1 MDIAA
6 LITWIVTALGGF
18 AMLGIW
24 ISRGGLRRDEGAPTR
39 LPSPVVFG
47 HLLLAAAG
55 LVAWILYLATGSAAL
70 GWTALVLLVPV
81 ALLGFVMLAR
91 WIPVHRAA
99 APGTAAPGTAAPG
112 TAAPGSAAP
121 ETSAPATAPFQ
132 TTAPGTAPGA
142 AAGAVAPAERHF
154 PVAVVVGHGVLAVI
168 TLVLVLLTVLG

>member
-99 APGTAAPGTAAPG
+99 APGTAAP
-112 TAAPGSAAP
+112 
-121 ETSAPATAPFQ
+121 ETSAPATDAFQ

-154 PVAVVVGHGVLAVI
+154 PVAVVIGHGVLAVV